1 MKKLL
6 SVTLGIL
13 TAIGGFIDIGDLV
26 TDALVGAR
34 YGLNMVWVTVVA
46 VIGISVYAEMSARVT
61 TVTKRASFDL
71 IRERLGAR
79 AALLNLTASYGVTF
93 IMVVAELCGIALAI
107 ELATSVHYLLWV
119 PIVAFVVFLFMWRVP
134 FERMEKTYGV
144 LGLSMLV
151 FIVALWQMGPDWGSL
166 LHQAA
171 TPEIPAGEPIPTYWF
186 YAIALLGA
194 QMTPYEVF
202 FFSSGAVEHAWTP
215 SDLGQ
220 ARLNVFV
227 GFPLGGALAIAI
239 QVVSAIVFEPHGIA
253 AESLSLTALPVAVSL
268 GKIGLAVAILGFVA
282 ATFGA
287 TMETLMSSGYT
298 VAQYFGWRWS
308 KQVRRVDAARF
319 STVLLVTLVGATAV
333 ALTSI
338 DPITVTIYGVFLGA
352 MTLPLTYIP
361 VLVVANDRRMMGEH
375 VNGRLSNT
383 LASIYLVLL
392 VVVSLAALPLLIA
405 TTAG

>member
-1 MKKLL
+1 M
-6 SVTLGIL
+6 
-13 TAIGGFIDIGDLV
+13 
-26 TDALVGAR
+26 
-34 YGLNMVWVTVVA
+34 
-46 VIGISVYAEMSARVT
+46 
-61 TVTKRASFDL
+61 
-71 IRERLGAR
+71 
-79 AALLNLTASYGVTF
+79 
-93 IMVVAELCGIALAI
+93 
-107 ELATSVHYLLWV
+107 
-119 PIVAFVVFLFMWRVP
+119 
-134 FERMEKTYGV
+134 
-144 LGLSMLV
+144 
-151 FIVALWQMGPDWGSL
+151 
-166 LHQAA
+166 
-171 TPEIPAGEPIPTYWF
+171 
-186 YAIALLGA
+186 IALLGA

-202 FFSSGAVEHAWTP
+202 FFSSGAVEHSWSP

-239 QVVSAIVFEPHGIA
+239 QVVSAIVFEPRGIA
-253 AESLSLTALPVAVSL
+253 AESLSLTALPVAISL
-268 GKIGLAVAILGFVA
+268 GKVGLAVAILGFVA

-298 VAQYFGWRWS
+298 VSQYFGWRWS

-319 STVLLVTLVGATAV
+319 STVLLVTLIAATAI

-361 VLVVANDRRMMGEH
+361 ILVVANDERMMGEH
-375 VNGRLSNT
+375 ANGRLSNT

-392 VVVSLAALPLLIA
+392 LVVSVAALPLLIA